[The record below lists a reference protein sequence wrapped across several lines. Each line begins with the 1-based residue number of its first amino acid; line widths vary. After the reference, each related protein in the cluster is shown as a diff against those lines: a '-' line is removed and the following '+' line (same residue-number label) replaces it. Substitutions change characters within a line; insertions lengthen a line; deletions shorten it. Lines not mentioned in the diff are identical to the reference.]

1 MFRKRFQISS
11 CFTEN
16 KNTFPWFTKMLS
28 AETCLHVKAVL
39 YDHELM
45 LTISVPDSYLK
56 VCTLGQRNFCL
67 GSLEAANFFLKVAGG
82 LRMEPGSRQDSP
94 EASQES
100 ASSSASS
107 QSLISRHLHSV
118 QIQVRSLQAE
128 LTRLQDSGA
137 FSGDR
142 LDNLES
148 ISRSLCSSV
157 QELSDRAAHIERVQA
172 LQAAGLQAQAVS
184 LSRLA
189 RRLAN
194 LEQASF

>member
-1 MFRKRFQISS
+1 M
-11 CFTEN
+11 
-16 KNTFPWFTKMLS
+16 
-28 AETCLHVKAVL
+28 A
-39 YDHELM
+39 
-45 LTISVPDSYLK
+45 
-56 VCTLGQRNFCL
+56 
-67 GSLEAANFFLKVAGG
+67 
-82 LRMEPGSRQDSP
+82 PGSRPDSP

-118 QIQVRSLQAE
+118 QIQVRNLQAE

-157 QELSDRAAHIERVQA
+157 QGLSDRAAHIERVQA